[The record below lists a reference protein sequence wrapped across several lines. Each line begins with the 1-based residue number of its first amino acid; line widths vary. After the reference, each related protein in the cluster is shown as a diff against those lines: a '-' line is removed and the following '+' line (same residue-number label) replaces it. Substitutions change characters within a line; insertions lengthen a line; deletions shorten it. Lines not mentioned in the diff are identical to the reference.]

1 MPSNY
6 RVNLKDEEAFA
17 LQVSTTWKVKRFDK
31 LGINFLRKWSVEQFQ
46 VVTLGVGVG
55 GFPIANLSAAMPQID
70 SYLGACLAIECNTRP
85 VAEPLTADQQAA
97 ALFDGLQLTSD
108 AIREYRLDVEG
119 FGNAKTT
126 H

>member
-1 MPSNY
+1 M
-6 RVNLKDEEAFA
+6 
-17 LQVSTTWKVKRFDK
+17 
-31 LGINFLRKWSVEQFQ
+31 EQFQ